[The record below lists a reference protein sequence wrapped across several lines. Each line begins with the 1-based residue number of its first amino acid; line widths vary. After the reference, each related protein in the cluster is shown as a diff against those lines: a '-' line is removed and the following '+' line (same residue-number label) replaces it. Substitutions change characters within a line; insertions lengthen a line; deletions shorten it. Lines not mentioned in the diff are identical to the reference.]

1 MTVFLDLAAVNLLDA
16 RSVLAAFGVAGI
28 FVVLFA
34 ETGLLI
40 GFFLPGDS
48 LLFTAGLLSSTAVAQ
63 PLPLPLVLVAAVAGA
78 LLGAQVGYLI
88 GRRAGPALTDS
99 ARRPKVAE
107 AMTRSRQLL
116 DRYGHGRAIVLARFV
131 PVVRTVL
138 NPVAGALGVPA
149 RRFALWQV
157 VGGLLWT
164 VGLVV
169 AGFLL
174 GRSVPGI
181 DQYLLPVIG
190 LVVVVSLVPL
200 GVELAKGRRRGND
213 EPPTEVLERTDD
225 RPDGGQSPTKRRLVA
240 PRARVVAPPRV
251 MVVDHDP
258 VRRAR
263 LAALIDQAPDL
274 DLVGSTSTAAITR
287 VLLDTLGTARP
298 DVVLVAL
305 DLPDGEGPGT
315 TATIRTGYP
324 HVRVLAYA
332 EDPAHRFAAHAL
344 AAGATGVLAE
354 RTLLDDLRAVL
365 RAV

>member
-16 RSVLAAFGVAGI
+16 RSLITAFGVAGI

-34 ETGLLI
+34 ETGLLV

-63 PLPLPLVLVAAVAGA
+63 PLPLPWVLVAAVAGA
-78 LLGAQVGYLI
+78 LSGAQVGYLI
-88 GRRAGPALTDS
+88 GRRAGPALTDGT
-99 ARRPKVAE
+99 RRPKVAE
-107 AMTRSRQLL
+107 AMIRSRHLL

-157 VGGLLWT
+157 VGGVLWT

-190 LVVVVSLVPL
+190 LVVVVSLAPL
-200 GVELAKGRRRGND
+200 GVELVRARRRGRHQ
-213 EPPTEVLERTDD
+213 PPTDVQD
-225 RPDGGQSPTKRRLVA
+225 PTALTRRLPVGS
-240 PRARVVAPPRV
+240 RVPAPPRV

-274 DLVGSTSTAAITR
+274 DLLGSTSNMVITR
-287 VLLDTLGTARP
+287 VLLDRLGAAGP

-305 DLPDGEGPGT
+305 DAPDGDAPDAPDWAGHPQ
-315 TATIRTGYP
+315 
-324 HVRVLAYA
+324 VRLLTYA
-332 EDPAHRFAAHAL
+332 EDPAHLRAAV
-344 AAGATGVLAE
+344 AAGATDVLAE
-354 RTLLDDLRAVL
+354 RTLLDDLRAAL
-365 RAV
+365 RAA